1 MCHQLYVAIKQ
12 WNTGEYKFLEFSAN
26 SFLDVYHGHVNTFK
40 HIREKREDA
49 FHLMMSD
56 IYLQAM

>member
-26 SFLDVYHGHVNTFK
+26 SFLDVYHGHINTFK
-40 HIREKREDA
+40 HICEKREDA
-49 FHLMMSD
+49 FHLMMLD